1 MLNQWPMLDLTSSSI
16 HESIRVKIEAC
27 LHSNTNLKS
36 SRSSRMEALNSL
48 EPPTEKIPKR
58 FYEKTRVFQDTWA
71 KPTVGDD
78 GLIFQV

>member
-1 MLNQWPMLDLTSSSI
+1 
-16 HESIRVKIEAC
+16 
-27 LHSNTNLKS
+27 
-36 SRSSRMEALNSL
+36 MEALNSL